1 MWCFKLHHRHALL
14 VRETAWFDDSRI
26 IIYHHPESILS
37 ASMVYNLYL
46 NWPYLPR
53 NPAAVLADGWD
64 DYISQPGE
72 PLPHPA
78 NAIPVCYLLAL
89 FSRTING
96 FLAHVNHAF

>member
-1 MWCFKLHHRHALL
+1 MILA
-14 VRETAWFDDSRI
+14 RI
-26 IIYHHPESILS
+26 MIYHYLESILS
-37 ASMVYNLYL
+37 ASMVYTLYL

-64 DYISQPGE
+64 NYISQPGE